1 MKELRSEALEWEVCK
16 GKDHQSEDDGYK
28 LEGIDLDS
36 DETNTHGEL
45 NGDMHCVY
53 EHKGLEYRPR
63 DEEHKSHQPVYIQTS
78 NPGMQKVFAPSATS

>member
-16 GKDHQSEDDGYK
+16 GKDHQSEDDGYEP
-28 LEGIDLDS
+28 EGIDSDS

-53 EHKGLEYRPR
+53 EHEGLEYRPR